1 MQKLNKV
8 MSTRDVI
15 AQLHDG
21 MTIGIGGWAARRK
34 PMALVREIA
43 RSQLKDLTVVS
54 YGGPDVGL
62 LCAAGKLKRLIFGF
76 VMLDMLP
83 LDAHFRSARQ
93 SGALQISEID
103 EGMLQLGLRAASMR
117 LPFLPTRAGL
127 GTDVVRHN
135 EWIRTVRSPY
145 SDNELLL
152 AVPAIQLDAAL
163 LHVTEADELGNTVIM
178 SPDPFFDEVIGRAAK
193 RTYVTCERIAPTSDV
208 CTVERARY
216 QPFERSVVSG
226 VVEAPFGAHPT
237 ANAPDYGID
246 VEHLNEYSA
255 AATADGWAAYRRK
268 YVDLADHDAYVTAV
282 GGHGHI
288 ASIAPPVF

>member
-1 MQKLNKV
+1 MQTLNKV
-8 MSTRDVI
+8 MSARDVV
-15 AQLHDG
+15 AQLRDG

-62 LCAAGKLKRLIFGF
+62 LCAAGKVKRLVFGF
-76 VMLDMLP
+76 VTLDVLP
-83 LDAHFRSARQ
+83 LDAHFRNARQ
-93 SGALQISEID
+93 SGALQVSEID
-103 EGMLQLGLRAASMR
+103 EGMLQLGLRAAAMR

-145 SDNELLL
+145 ADGELLL
-152 AVPAIQLDAAL
+152 AMPAIHLDAAL
-163 LHVTEADELGNTVIM
+163 LHVTEADALGNTVIM
-178 SPDPFFDEVIGRAAK
+178 SPDPFFDEVMGRAAQ
-193 RTYVTCERIAPTSDV
+193 RTYVSCERVVPTPEV
-208 CTVERARY
+208 CTPARARY

-237 ANAPDYGID
+237 ASAPDYGID
-246 VEHLNEYSA
+246 VGHLNEYCA
-255 AATADGWAAYRRK
+255 AATADGWAAYRHK
-268 YVDLADHDAYVTAV
+268 YVDVADHDAYVTAV
-282 GGHGHI
+282 GGYGHI
-288 ASIAPPVF
+288 ASIAPPAF